1 MYPTQ
6 ARAMALEAGHLMHQV
21 FAGVRIWQ
29 LLKTQDLPDHAD
41 VVATRIFGHDRWDNA
56 FMQSDSYADE
66 TEQLNALCSAI
77 LDTADWLDDPNER
90 NRNMHAFSLCSY
102 KYVNEVL
109 PYMEDYP
116 IYVEDRKDPNCQV
129 GIEQVFDVVL
139 TYTDSHQIRY
149 VGTIDGLVQA
159 VRVKDKP
166 WMLEDNKTSV
176 RLDTA
181 WRDSFNMSHQ
191 VTGYCASSTA
201 VFGFP
206 VWRNR
211 IVGSKIRPTGGA
223 DDFLAF
229 NPLERTGDMIQSWAA
244 WMYDTERT
252 YTRYENDFENA
263 PTYTHSCNRYFRTCA
278 LMPFCTDTAD
288 GRRETYDEH
297 MVPVEMS
304 PSELASRD

>member
-1 MYPTQ
+1 
-6 ARAMALEAGHLMHQV
+6 MHQV
-21 FAGVRIWQ
+21 FGGVRCWQ
-29 LLKTQDLPDHAD
+29 LFAKQKLAHHASL
-41 VVATRIFGHDRWDNA
+41 VAARVIGEDRWAAAMAEAAN
-56 FMQSDSYADE
+56 YADE
-66 TEQLNALCSAI
+66 SEALGALCSSI
-77 LDTADWLDDPNER
+77 LYTANWEDDPSER
-90 NRNMHAFSLCSY
+90 NRNMHAFELCAY

-109 PYMEDYP
+109 PYMDDYP
-116 IYVEDRKDPNCQV
+116 IYVEDRKNPKCQV

-139 TYTDSHQIRY
+139 TYTDGHQIRY

-159 VRVKDKP
+159 VRVKDQP

-201 VFGFP
+201 VFGFA
-206 VWRNR
+206 VMRNR
-211 IVGSKIRPTGGA
+211 IIGSKIKPTGGA
-223 DDFLAF
+223 DDYIAF
-229 NPLERTGDMIQSWAA
+229 NPLERNGDMIQAWAA

-252 YTRYENDFENA
+252 YTRYENDYENA

-288 GRRETYDEH
+288 GRRETYEEH
-297 MVPVEMS
+297 FVPVEMS
-304 PSELASRD
+304 PSELAARD